1 MVMPQ
6 VAIEYV
12 IMVPVLIA
20 QIFLFPYAASIM
32 MNTWVESRRSIALQE
47 VASHLSSS
55 MQQLY
60 SSINHDTITVG
71 TTTFKTD
78 LPVVIENYPY
88 TANASLR
95 TTGSN
100 PNGSRILEITVKCM
114 GIGLSTTASAT
125 FGNNMQWRNST
136 FMSNSTSASI
146 VAQKM
151 TNGTIQMYF
160 G

>member
-1 MVMPQ
+1 MPQ

-12 IMVPVLIA
+12 IMVPILIA
-20 QIFLFPYAASIM
+20 QIFLLPYAASIM
-32 MNTWVESRRSIALQE
+32 MNNWVESRRNIALQE

-55 MQQLY
+55 MEQIY
-60 SSINHDTITVG
+60 SSINHETITVG
-71 TTTFKTD
+71 TTTYTTD
-78 LPVVIENYPY
+78 LPLQIEDYPY

-95 TTGSN
+95 ETGSN
-100 PNGSRILEITVKCM
+100 PNGSRILEITLKCI
-114 GIGLSTTASAT
+114 GIGISTTALAT

-146 VAQKM
+146 LVEKM
-151 TNGTIQMYF
+151 SNGTILLYF